1 MYTVMSILQGGCGL
15 PCLAQPFFKY
25 LISGEYVD
33 VSQYVKSED
42 LLDMPQLNIIINK
55 VLHIFN
61 LNIIKQY

>member
-1 MYTVMSILQGGCGL
+1 MWITL
-15 PCLAQPFFKY
+15 PSTTIFKY
-25 LISGEYVD
+25 PISGEYVG